1 MSGTETKNFDSG
13 SGSAG
18 TGISGRKKAG
28 KFVNL
33 WIDFR
38 EDIFPVYFYSESESN
53 SLKLIQRITNSP
65 VFFLPDIPVPALP
78 EPESKFLVSVPLTP
92 YLRVQYIWYH
102 IDDDVDQHDLGQ
114 DDDDVDDDDD
124 DVDQHH
130 LVQDGYN
137 SQSTRFA
144 MMDSDIQDLVWIVIK
159 IIIVIQSSSW
169 LILFKKIVILIYLWK
184 GENPQGWVD
193 HWTSRLQTLHAEQWW
208 QVLIRVDLYLCHL
221 RATFRATFHVFS
233 SRFYM
238 LRKPLNHTWAVGS
251 PHNSPATRRRNM

>member
-1 MSGTETKNFDSG
+1 MAMMFMVIEYLQTSTQARSTPLPSLRCCVLFGLEATFSSPWRLTNDKS
-13 SGSAG
+13 
-18 TGISGRKKAG
+18 TIHMISH
-28 KFVNL
+28 N
-33 WIDFR
+33 
-38 EDIFPVYFYSESESN
+38 
-53 SLKLIQRITNSP
+53 
-65 VFFLPDIPVPALP
+65 
-78 EPESKFLVSVPLTP
+78 
-92 YLRVQYIWYH
+92 
-102 IDDDVDQHDLGQ
+102 DDVDQHD
-114 DDDDVDDDDD
+114 
-124 DVDQHH
+124 

-159 IIIVIQSSSW
+159 MIILIDVFFLNRHLDWSFFQSSSW
-169 LILFKKIVILIYLWK
+169 LIFFKKIVILIFIWK

-193 HWTSRLQTLHAEQWW
+193 HWTSSLQTLHVEQWW